1 MSSNKTIF
9 YKLKELLKII
19 GKIILLPFEHLAEIF
34 IVAVV
39 LAFITLLQL
48 SIFDIPK
55 RYGDKIWLSNIILSF
70 IIYYI
75 AKKLNSKD

>member
-19 GKIILLPFEHLAEIF
+19 GKIILLPFEHLVEIF